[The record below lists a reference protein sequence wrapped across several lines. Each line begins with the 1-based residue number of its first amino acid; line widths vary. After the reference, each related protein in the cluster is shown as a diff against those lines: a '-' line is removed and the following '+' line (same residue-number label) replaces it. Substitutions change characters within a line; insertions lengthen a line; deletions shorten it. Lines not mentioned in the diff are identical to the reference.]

1 MDSEGYLTAY
11 YSDQTSEGIGHIPSG
26 PQGEPGQN
34 GKIIDVLVN
43 GQSVVTSE
51 GIAYVN
57 ASSEGMIYEAGENI
71 TIDGNVINAVDTTYT
86 AGENIYID
94 PNNVISA
101 TVDDLLG
108 RDLLVTKDVGYYYA
122 GDIITADTPLRDII
136 RNMLYQETPPTP
148 PQTDKWCFGAFN
160 DPPTS
165 MEGMWSMEDIDGSE
179 VARTGK
185 VQYFTTNRQYASI
198 AYPQS
203 MGPLVNIIESD
214 FLAVLDN
221 WTRVETV
228 YNGVPYYIY
237 YNIKTK
243 SNNIKEEFK
252 WR

>member
-1 MDSEGYLTAY
+1 MDSEGYLTAF
-11 YSDQTSEGIGHIPSG
+11 YSDLTSEGIGHIPSG
-26 PQGEPGQN
+26 PAGEPGQN
-34 GKIIDVLVN
+34 GRIIDVFVN
-43 GQSVVTSE
+43 SESVVDSE
-51 GIAYVN
+51 GNAYIN
-57 ASSEGMIYEAGENI
+57 ITPGLDYEAGDNI
-71 TIDGNVINAVDTTYT
+71 VIDGNVINAVDTTYT
-86 AGENIYID
+86 AGDNISIS
-94 PNNVISA
+94 PENVISA
-101 TVDDLLG
+101 SIDDVMGVDT
-108 RDLLVTKDVGYYYA
+108 LVTKDVGYYYA
-122 GDIITADTPLRDII
+122 GDIIPADTPLRDVI
-136 RNMLYQETPPTP
+136 RNLLYQETPPTP
-148 PQTDKWCFGAFN
+148 PQSDKWCYGAFN

-165 MEGMWSMEDIDGSE
+165 MEGMWSMEDIDGQE
-179 VARTGK
+179 VSRTGK

-243 SNNIKEEFK
+243 SSNIKEEFK